1 MNEST
6 VNSQVKWIYNC
17 RCFEI
22 LCLGLSSVFNPL
34 ASVTTCRKW
43 SDRPAVHLK
52 PWTAGGSMSTP
63 SGKPFEAGTRQGR
76 PGVIW
81 AVSKHHW
88 FVVHIG
94 LLLTYCKEIVT
105 IHYWN
110 SYKQKPV
117 EPVRNQIIDAAQSEF
132 KKPNGL
138 SSFSSI
144 YRIYIPNSKFLFV
157 HGWRAP
163 EHPMILSIIF
173 FQIQLCHQI
182 CVSPSFRHKSVQ
194 KKIDRKLRK
203 PSVMILL
210 CQRFCRPQMDDNL
223 QQNSRKKR

>member
-17 RCFEI
+17 RCFEM
-22 LCLGLSSVFNPL
+22 LCLGLSS
-34 ASVTTCRKW
+34 
-43 SDRPAVHLK
+43 AVHLK

-63 SGKPFEAGTRQGR
+63 SGKPFEAGTRQG

-94 LLLTYCKEIVT
+94 LLLTYCKEIIT
-105 IHYWN
+105 IHDWN

-117 EPVRNQIIDAAQSEF
+117 EPVRNQVIDAAQSEF

-144 YRIYIPNSKFLFV
+144 YRIYIPNSKFSVCPRLKGTRTSNDFK
-157 HGWRAP
+157 HHFSKFNSAIHWC
-163 EHPMILSIIF
+163 ISQF
-173 FQIQLCHQI
+173 STQI
-182 CVSPSFRHKSVQ
+182 CS
-194 KKIDRKLRK
+194 KKIDRKLKEPWLTKLSKYMGVR
-203 PSVMILL
+203 
-210 CQRFCRPQMDDNL
+210 RFASYTIGDDPAMPAV
-223 QQNSRKKR
+223 